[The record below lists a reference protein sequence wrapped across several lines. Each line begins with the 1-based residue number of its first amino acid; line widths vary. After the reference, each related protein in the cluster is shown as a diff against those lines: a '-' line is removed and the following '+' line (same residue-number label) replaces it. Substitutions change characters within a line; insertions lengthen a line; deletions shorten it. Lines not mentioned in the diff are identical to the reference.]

1 MGRGEIG
8 AIVREHASVSPEVG
22 RRSRSPPYS
31 PRSNWPVRALT
42 SSDNLSARPDFA
54 RTRFF
59 CERGDR
65 IVQRQ
70 SRRSVARTLY
80 TFSVVDISAAGAA
93 CAAPPVKGKNW
104 GRSAVRS
111 ARQTLVLSAR
121 GEALRWSPSLCRQ
134 PLVCAVVS
142 SYKRSALRWIYFR
155 SERCADSPP
164 YRAGEAGPQRST
176 RRGRR
181 LDDGEVRQVGGGGP
195 LPPLCAQASNEE
207 NERKSD

>member
-1 MGRGEIG
+1 MVCGPFWKFWSRGRGMGRGEIG

-104 GRSAVRS
+104 GQRGAIGAANSGPLRSGRSAALVSLPLPS
-111 ARQTLVLSAR
+111 AAR
-121 GEALRWSPSLCRQ
+121 
-134 PLVCAVVS
+134 V
-142 SYKRSALRWIYFR
+142 
-155 SERCADSPP
+155 
-164 YRAGEAGPQRST
+164 
-176 RRGRR
+176 RGRQQ
-181 LDDGEVRQVGGGGP
+181 L
-195 LPPLCAQASNEE
+195 
-207 NERKSD
+207 